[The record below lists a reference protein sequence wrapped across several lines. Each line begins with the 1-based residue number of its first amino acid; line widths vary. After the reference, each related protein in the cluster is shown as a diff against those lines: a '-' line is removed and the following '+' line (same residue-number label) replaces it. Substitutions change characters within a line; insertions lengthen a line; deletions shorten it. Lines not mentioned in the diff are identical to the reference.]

1 MTSESLPKY
10 MLLNEDAEEIYDER
24 IRTKREDYLD
34 ENGQPQKRIF
44 KRINN
49 TIPLPTP
56 IEHTTSIF
64 NIGSICSSQSI
75 PTRMACLFRP
85 KEIESP

>member
-1 MTSESLPKY
+1 

-34 ENGQPQKRIF
+34 ETGQPQKKIL

-56 IEHTTSIF
+56 IDHTTSVF
-64 NIGSICSSQSI
+64 NIGTIYFSQPI

-85 KEIESP
+85 K